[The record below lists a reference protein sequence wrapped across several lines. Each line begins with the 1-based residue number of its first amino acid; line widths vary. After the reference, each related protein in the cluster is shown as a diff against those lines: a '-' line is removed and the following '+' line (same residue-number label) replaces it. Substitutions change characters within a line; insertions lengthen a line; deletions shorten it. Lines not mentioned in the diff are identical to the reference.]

1 MMNKTLI
8 SAGCALLFLTAEL
21 SAAPAALQIGVFD
34 SLYKARESETNLQ
47 IPARGITLDAARNE
61 SESFQILLRG
71 KDKEKVTISISPL
84 TNAKSKDSC
93 ITTRIRHQ
101 VDLFLETTT
110 DFANEAGWY
119 PDALAER
126 DTVTL
131 QKDVTE
137 RFWITVKVPANAAPG
152 KYSGTVLIKTTSAG
166 VKKIPLT
173 LQVRKVALPKIPNFQ
188 ADVGIW
194 EQFVEPAYGIK
205 GRHNYFRFLRK
216 HWNFLADYRLSPR
229 QGLPLKNGKDAQ
241 GNPTL
246 VFPDEFKNVVKE
258 AEETGFAYFT
268 LPGAEYQKRKPEFYQ
283 RLNRFVNSSPYLKK
297 YGIVYYADEPWGEKQ
312 RLKIAENLK
321 IAKQHA
327 PDVRFMVTYYP
338 NPAMKGLID
347 IWNLPMANLTPEVKE
362 EMQKAQ
368 KRGEKTFAYHNGVLF
383 SVDFQPAKLRF
394 FYWRHFDYGYSG
406 TVYWCGTHWSFRKK
420 GEPLLD
426 PAAFTRNDI
435 RKYTTNGILFYPGAN
450 GLMPSIRLETI
461 RDASEDY
468 DYLVLATQT
477 VKSATGKKKLQKI
490 HSEMRRLFPKNPMKI
505 NFRNSP
511 EKLRTMR
518 RELAELIEAE
528 MK

>member
-1 MMNKTLI
+1 MNKQIL
-8 SAGCALLFLTAEL
+8 SAGAFLLLITAHIT
-21 SAAPAALQIGVFD
+21 AAPPDLQIGTLD
-34 SLYKARESETNLQ
+34 SMVKARETETNLQ
-47 IPARGITLDAARNE
+47 IPERGIALDAARNE

-71 KDKEKVTISISPL
+71 KDKQKVSLAISPL
-84 TNAKSKDSC
+84 TNANGKKAC
-93 ITTRIRHQ
+93 ISARIRHQ

-131 QKDVTE
+131 QKDKTE
-137 RFWITVKVPANAAPG
+137 RFWITVKVPTEATPG
-152 KYSGTVLIKTTSAG
+152 KYTGHVIVKTASAG
-166 VKKIPLT
+166 TKKIPLS
-173 LQVRKVALPKIPNFQ
+173 LNIRKFALPKIPNFQ
-188 ADVGIW
+188 ADIGIW

-205 GRHNYFRFLRK
+205 GRHNYFRFIRK
-216 HWNFLADYRLSPR
+216 HWKLLADYRLAPR
-229 QGLPLKNGKDAQ
+229 QGLPLKYGKDAQ

-268 LPGAEYQKRKPEFYQ
+268 LPGGDYQKKKPEFYQ

-312 RLKIAENLK
+312 RKAMAANLK
-321 IAKQHA
+321 IAKQNA
-327 PDVRFMVTYYP
+327 PDVNFMVTYHP
-338 NPAMKGLID
+338 TPALIGLIN
-347 IWNLPMANLTPEVKE
+347 IWNLPLANLTPEVDL
-362 EMQKAQ
+362 EMRKAQ
-368 KRGEKTFAYHNGVLF
+368 KRGEKTFAYHNGILF
-383 SVDFQPAKLRF
+383 SVDNQPVRLRL

-406 TVYWCGTHWSFRKK
+406 LVYWCGTHWSFRKK

-426 PAAFTRNDI
+426 PAKFNRDDI
-435 RKYTTNGILFYPGAN
+435 RKYTTGGVLFYPGKN
-450 GLMPSIRLETI
+450 GLMPGIRLETI

-468 DYLVLATQT
+468 DYLVLASQT
-477 VKSATGKKKLQKI
+477 VKSAAGKKKLQKL

-511 EKLRTMR
+511 GKLRAMR
-518 RELAELIEAE
+518 RELADLIEAE
-528 MK
+528 TK

>member
-1 MMNKTLI
+1 MRKNTFI
-8 SAGCALLFLTAEL
+8 STGCALLFLSAEIA
-21 SAAPAALQIGVFD
+21 AAPTALQIGVFD
-34 SLYKARESETNLQ
+34 SLYKARETETDLQ
-47 IPARGITLDAARNE
+47 IPAHGISLDAARNE

-71 KDKEKVTISISPL
+71 KEKEKVSVFISHL
-84 TNAKSKDSC
+84 TNANGKKAPISS
-93 ITTRIRHQ
+93 RIHHQ

-119 PDALAER
+119 PDALADR
-126 DTVTL
+126 NSATL

-137 RFWITVKVPANAAPG
+137 RFWITVKVPTEATPG
-152 KYSGTVLIKTTSAG
+152 KYTGFVIVKTTSAG
-166 VKKIPLT
+166 EKKIPLT
-173 LQVRKVALPKIPNFQ
+173 LHVRKFALPKIPHFR

-205 GRHNYFRFLRK
+205 GRTNYFRFLRK

-229 QGLPLKNGKDAQ
+229 QGLPLKYGKDAQ
-241 GNPTL
+241 RNPTL
-246 VFPDEFKNVVKE
+246 VFPEEFRNVVRE
-258 AEETGFAYFT
+258 AEEIGFAYFT
-268 LPGAEYQKRKPEFYQ
+268 LPGAEYQKKKPEFYQ

-327 PDVRFMVTYYP
+327 PDVKFMVTYYP

-347 IWNLPMANLTPEVKE
+347 VWNLPMANLTPEVKE

-420 GEPLLD
+420 GDPLLD
-426 PAAFTRNDI
+426 PENFTRNDI
-435 RKYTTNGILFYPGAN
+435 RKYTTNGILFYPGAK
-450 GLMPSIRLETI
+450 GLMPSPRLETI

-468 DYLVLATQT
+468 DYLVLASQT
-477 VKSATGKKKLQKI
+477 VKSAAGKKKLEKL
-490 HSEMRRLFPKNPMKI
+490 HTEMRKLFPKNPMKI

-511 EKLRTMR
+511 EKLRSMR
-518 RELAELIEAE
+518 RELADLIEAE
-528 MK
+528 TK